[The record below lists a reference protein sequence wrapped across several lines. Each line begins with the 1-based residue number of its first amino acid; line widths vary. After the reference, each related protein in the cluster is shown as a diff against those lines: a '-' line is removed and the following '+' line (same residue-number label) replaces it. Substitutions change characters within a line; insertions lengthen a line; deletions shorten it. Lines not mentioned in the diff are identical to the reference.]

1 MRAIGKS
8 KIVESG
14 RLAGLVGITRD
25 KCVFAVG
32 SKARKWWLEGWRTGW
47 AERHTEHVRKHGGI
61 R

>member
-1 MRAIGKS
+1 MRAIFRS

-14 RLAGLVGITRD
+14 RLAGLAGIHRNN
-25 KCVFAVG
+25 CLFAIG

-47 AERHTEHVRKHGGI
+47 TERHAECVRKHGGI